1 MLQSFMITAGPTSS
15 SPLHPLHSV
24 ECHSACTVYPEPR
37 REPSRSERSEGF
49 AFDFSPVCVSANVDA
64 LDAASSL
71 SPLPATLTKN
81 TRGWVS
87 VPIVNPI
94 FRSSDRP
101 ISNSHRIKFFA
112 HPHPLTPIE
121 SYSCKN
127 RGEGVPFTPTQGR
140 GASCLCATR
149 RNPRNPNLFMGLLHN
164 SRTPRGVGPYRQ
176 EEEFQFT
183 RDLHGTR
190 VTEHGPLLRAFY
202 PQLTTRY
209 PLLTLRFLK
218 PPLQMAHPYLC
229 TCKKG
234 PAARETRYPPCAVS

>member
-1 MLQSFMITAGPTSS
+1 MLPFPMITAKSHPFASGTNC
-15 SPLHPLHSV
+15 SPHLHPLHSV
-24 ECHSACTVYPEPR
+24 RCHPACTVYPEPR
-37 REPSRSERSEGF
+37 REPSRSERSEGS
-49 AFDFSPVCVSANVDA
+49 AFLLPLATRH
-64 LDAASSL
+64 
-71 SPLPATLTKN
+71 SPLTTIP
-81 TRGWVS
+81 
-87 VPIVNPI
+87 
-94 FRSSDRP
+94 FR
-101 ISNSHRIKFFA
+101 ITFFA
-112 HPHPLTPIE
+112 YPHPLTPIE
-121 SYSCKN
+121 SHSCKN
-127 RGEGVPFTPTQGR
+127 RGEGGPFTPSRVR

-176 EEEFQFT
+176 KEEFQFT

>member
-94 FRSSDRP
+94 FRFSDRP

-127 RGEGVPFTPTQGR
+127 RGEGVPSTPSRVR
-140 GASCLCATR
+140 GASCLCATHSNA
-149 RNPRNPNLFMGLLHN
+149 RNPFPLMGLLHG
-164 SRTPRGVGPYRQ
+164 SLDTRGWGA
-176 EEEFQFT
+176 
-183 RDLHGTR
+183 
-190 VTEHGPLLRAFY
+190 LLTAH
-202 PQLTTRY
+202 Y
-209 PLLTLRFLK
+209 PLLTLRSLK